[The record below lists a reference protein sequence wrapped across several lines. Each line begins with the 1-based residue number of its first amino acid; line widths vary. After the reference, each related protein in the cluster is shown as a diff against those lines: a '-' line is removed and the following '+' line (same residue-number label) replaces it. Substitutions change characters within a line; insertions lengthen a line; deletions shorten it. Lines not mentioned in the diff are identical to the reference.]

1 MGSTICSTCIGIQLE
16 STSSEICMKPVYV
29 TANIYMIITKIDSH
43 KNDGKI
49 AHFPPPKPTLEALK
63 GRSLGRDVVRMK
75 SQ

>member
-1 MGSTICSTCIGIQLE
+1 MH
-16 STSSEICMKPVYV
+16 EIIFGVVFIAISPF
-29 TANIYMIITKIDSH
+29 IYMIITKIDSH